1 VWQGK
6 TTLTERAF
14 RTMAERKL
22 SGASSATEGESS
34 ESGVLCSPVRQSV
47 LAVDDEENFLT
58 LLDWFLSQ
66 RGYDVYTAANV
77 EQALLL
83 AQERAFDVAL
93 LDLRV
98 GSSNDGIFL
107 LDELMQRLPGIKV
120 IMMTAYPTVSAIK
133 QAFDKGAS
141 RFLTKPVDLQEL
153 SEAIKT
159 LL

>member
-1 VWQGK
+1 
-6 TTLTERAF
+6 
-14 RTMAERKL
+14 MAERKL

-34 ESGVLCSPVRQSV
+34 ESGVLCSPLRQSV

-77 EQALLL
+77 DDALLL

-98 GSSNDGIFL
+98 GSTNDGIFL
-107 LDELMQRLPGIKV
+107 LDELIQRLPGIKV

-141 RFLTKPVDLQEL
+141 RF
-153 SEAIKT
+153 
-159 LL
+159 

>member
-1 VWQGK
+1 VTQTG
-6 TTLTERAF
+6 F
-14 RTMAERKL
+14 RNSDRKL
-22 SGASSATEGESS
+22 PREKPETVTGSSAGG
-34 ESGVLCSPVRQSV
+34 GVLSAARRSV

-58 LLDWFLSQ
+58 LLDWFLTQ
-66 RGYDVYTAANV
+66 KGYEVYTASDV
-77 EQALLL
+77 DDALLL
-83 AQERAFDVAL
+83 AQERTFDVAL
-93 LDLRV
+93 LDIRI
-98 GSSNDGIFL
+98 GSSNDGIFV
-107 LDELMQRLPGIKV
+107 LDELTQRLPGVKV